1 MNKKQPLVREVMSTQ
16 LVCVSPETTALAVSQ
31 LMAKRDIGSVLIKS
45 GEQIVGIIT
54 EKDLIRKVLAA
65 EVKAGEVKAEALM
78 SSPVASV
85 DQEIS
90 LEEAHRMMGEQN
102 IRHLMVTAKGK
113 PVGVISVRSW
123 LGG

>member
-1 MNKKQPLVREVMSTQ
+1 MKKKQPLVKEVMSTQ

-78 SSPVASV
+78 SSPVASI